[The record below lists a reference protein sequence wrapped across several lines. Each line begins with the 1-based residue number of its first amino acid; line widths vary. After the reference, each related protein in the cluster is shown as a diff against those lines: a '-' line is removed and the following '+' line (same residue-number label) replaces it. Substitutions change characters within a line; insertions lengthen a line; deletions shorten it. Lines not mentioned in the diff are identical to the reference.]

1 LSDKGH
7 QAPIAGDGFRSDI
20 LRRSEWISMSRRILI
35 VDDDREIANL
45 IDIYLKNEGFDTT
58 QAYDGAE
65 ALEELARREYHLIVL
80 DVMMPKLDGMEVCR
94 KVREVGAIPILMVS
108 AKAEDMD
115 KILGLMTGADD
126 YVVKPFNPL
135 ELVVRVKSL
144 LRRAYQYA
152 HPVASAAEEE
162 GLLKLGELRINRA
175 THSVEVD
182 GRPVHLTSTEFG
194 ILYLLASN
202 PGRVFSAEDIFQQVW
217 KEKYFE
223 SNNTVMVHI
232 SKLRD
237 KLEHELGR
245 KLITT
250 VWGVGY
256 KIEL

>member
-1 LSDKGH
+1 
-7 QAPIAGDGFRSDI
+7 
-20 LRRSEWISMSRRILI
+20 MSKSILI

-45 IDIYLKNEGFDTT
+45 IDIYLRNEGLDTA
-58 QAYDGAE
+58 QAHDGEE
-65 ALEELARREYHLIVL
+65 ALALLASRTFHLLVL
-80 DVMMPKLDGMEVCR
+80 DVMMPKMDGMEVCR
-94 KVREVGAIPILMVS
+94 RVRETASIPILMVS

-135 ELVVRVKSL
+135 ELVVRVKTL
-144 LRRAYQYA
+144 LRRAYQYVQPSA
-152 HPVASAAEEE
+152 ASAEDE
-162 GLLKLGELRINRA
+162 GLIRINELTINKS
-175 THSVEVD
+175 THSAEVH
-182 GRPVHLTSTEFG
+182 GRSVHLTSTEFG
-194 ILYLLASN
+194 ILHLLASN

-237 KLEHELGR
+237 KLEQEMGR

-256 KIEL
+256 KIEI

>member
-1 LSDKGH
+1 MPRK
-7 QAPIAGDGFRSDI
+7 
-20 LRRSEWISMSRRILI
+20 ILI

-45 IDIYLKNEGFDTT
+45 IDIYLRNEGFETVK
-58 QAYDGAE
+58 AHDGEE
-65 ALEELARREYHLIVL
+65 ALAFLSQQDFHLLVL
-80 DVMMPKLDGMEVCR
+80 DIMMPKMDGMEVCR
-94 KVREVGAIPILMVS
+94 HIRETRSIPILMVS

-135 ELVVRVKSL
+135 ELVVRVKTL
-144 LRRAYQYA
+144 LRRAYQYGQ
-152 HPVASAAEEE
+152 HDASAAEQD
-162 GLLKLGELRINRA
+162 GILKIGELTVNRS
-175 THSVEVD
+175 THTADVE

-194 ILYLLASN
+194 ILFLLASN

-237 KLEHELGR
+237 KLEHEMGR

-256 KIEL
+256 KIEA

>member
-1 LSDKGH
+1 
-7 QAPIAGDGFRSDI
+7 
-20 LRRSEWISMSRRILI
+20 MSKSILI

-45 IDIYLKNEGFDTT
+45 IDIYLRNEGFLTE
-58 QAYDGAE
+58 QAHDGVE
-65 ALEELARREYHLIVL
+65 ALEKLDNRDFHLIVL
-80 DVMMPKLDGMEVCR
+80 DIMMPKMDGMEVCR
-94 KVREVGAIPILMVS
+94 RIRETASIPILMVS

-126 YVVKPFNPL
+126 YLVKPFNPL
-135 ELVVRVKSL
+135 ELVVRVKTL
-144 LRRAYQYA
+144 LRRAYQYGA
-152 HPVASAAEEE
+152 QSVSPAEEE
-162 GLLKLGELRINRA
+162 GLLKINELTVNKS
-175 THSVEVD
+175 THTAEVD

-202 PGRVFSAEDIFQQVW
+202 LGRVFSAEEIFQQVW

-237 KLEHELGR
+237 KLEQEMGR

-256 KIEL
+256 KIES

>member
-1 LSDKGH
+1 MTKT
-7 QAPIAGDGFRSDI
+7 
-20 LRRSEWISMSRRILI
+20 ILI

-45 IDIYLKNEGFDTT
+45 IDIYLRNEGFETA
-58 QAYDGAE
+58 QAHDGEE
-65 ALEELARREYHLIVL
+65 ALDKLAHRTYHLVVL
-80 DVMMPKLDGMEVCR
+80 DIMMPKMDGMEVCR
-94 KVREVGAIPILMVS
+94 RIRETASIPILMVS

-135 ELVVRVKSL
+135 ELVVRVKTL
-144 LRRAYQYA
+144 LRRAYQYGQQA
-152 HPVASAAEEE
+152 AAPSAEED
-162 GLLKLGELRINRA
+162 GLLKINELTINKS
-175 THSVEVD
+175 THSAEVD

-237 KLEHELGR
+237 KLEQELGR

-256 KIEL
+256 KIEG

>member
-1 LSDKGH
+1 
-7 QAPIAGDGFRSDI
+7 
-20 LRRSEWISMSRRILI
+20 MSKSILI

-45 IDIYLKNEGFDTT
+45 IEIYLRNEGFDTA
-58 QAYDGAE
+58 QAHDGEE
-65 ALEELARREYHLIVL
+65 ALDKLKDGGFHLLVL
-80 DVMMPKLDGMEVCR
+80 DVMMPRLDGMEVCR
-94 KVREVGAIPILMVS
+94 RVRETASIPILMVS

-135 ELVVRVKSL
+135 ELVVRVKTL
-144 LRRAYQYA
+144 LRRAYQYGA
-152 HPVASAAEEE
+152 PSAAAEEA
-162 GLLKLGELRINRA
+162 GVIKINELTISKS
-175 THSVEVD
+175 THSVEVN
-182 GRPVHLTSTEFG
+182 GRSVHLTSTEFG

-237 KLEHELGR
+237 KLEQEMGR

-256 KIEL
+256 KIEN